1 MKNPSHFQFESSTR
15 FQADQSQRQIQRDPE
30 KKLGDDT
37 GPKTPEVDRPEG
49 GNELL
54 RRLKRVD
61 PDQAKK
67 YRQRSGQ

>member
-1 MKNPSHFQFESSTR
+1 MTIRSDERRTIPNSP
-15 FQADQSQRQIQRDPE
+15 APG
-30 KKLGDDT
+30 KKLGDGGD
-37 GPKTPEVDRPEG
+37 PAVPDVKKPEG

-54 RRLKRVD
+54 KRLKKVD

>member
-1 MKNPSHFQFESSTR
+1 MTIRAEDRRTIPASPTPGR
-15 FQADQSQRQIQRDPE
+15 
-30 KKLGDDT
+30 KLGDGGD
-37 GPKTPEVDRPEG
+37 PARPDVKKPEG

-54 RRLKRVD
+54 RRLKKVD

>member
-1 MKNPSHFQFESSTR
+1 MNDHFQAE
-15 FQADQSQRQIQRDPE
+15 QPQRQISREPE
-30 KKLGDDT
+30 RKLGDDS
-37 GPKTPEVDRPEG
+37 GPKAPDVTKPEG

>member
-1 MKNPSHFQFESSTR
+1 MTDGDRLTR
-15 FQADQSQRQIQRDPE
+15 PLTREPGKQSPE
-30 KKLGDDT
+30 ET
-37 GPKTPEVDRPEG
+37 GPSSPDVRKPEG

-54 RRLKRVD
+54 RRMKKID

>member
-1 MKNPSHFQFESSTR
+1 MITQIDDRLTRPVPSSPDRKT
-15 FQADQSQRQIQRDPE
+15 
-30 KKLGDDT
+30 GDDS
-37 GPKTPEVDRPEG
+37 GPSKPDITKPDG

-54 RRLKRVD
+54 RRLKKVD

>member
-1 MKNPSHFQFESSTR
+1 MTDGDRLTKPLAPGT
-15 FQADQSQRQIQRDPE
+15 
-30 KKLGDDT
+30 KKLGEDG
-37 GPKTPEVDRPEG
+37 GPSSPTIKRPEG

-54 RRLKRVD
+54 KRMKKVD

>member
-1 MKNPSHFQFESSTR
+1 MLQFE
-15 FQADQSQRQIQRDPE
+15 QPQRQKSPVPE
-30 KKLGDDT
+30 RKQGDDS
-37 GPKTPEVDRPEG
+37 GPKSPDITKPEG

-54 RRLKRVD
+54 RRLKKVD

>member
-1 MKNPSHFQFESSTR
+1 MTDGDRLTRPLSPEPARKGNDES
-15 FQADQSQRQIQRDPE
+15 
-30 KKLGDDT
+30 
-37 GPKTPEVDRPEG
+37 GPTAPNVKRPEG

-54 RRLKRVD
+54 RRLRNVD

>member
-1 MKNPSHFQFESSTR
+1 MI
-15 FQADQSQRQIQRDPE
+15 QADQEQRQIPKSPE
-30 KKLGDDT
+30 RKLGDDS
-37 GPKTPEVDRPEG
+37 GPKAPDVDKPEG

-67 YRQRSGQ
+67 YRQRSGE

>member
-1 MKNPSHFQFESSTR
+1 MN
-15 FQADQSQRQIQRDPE
+15 ADRIQRDAP
-30 KKLGDDT
+30 
-37 GPKTPEVDRPEG
+37 TPERKSGDESGPTRPDVSKPEG

-54 RRLKRVD
+54 KRLKKVD

>member
-1 MKNPSHFQFESSTR
+1 MTDGDRLTR
-15 FQADQSQRQIQRDPE
+15 PLTREPD
-30 KKLGDDT
+30 KKMGDDS
-37 GPKTPEVDRPEG
+37 GPNTPTIRKPEG

-54 RRLKRVD
+54 RRMKKVD